1 MDLEQ
6 LSEMKNQIVEELRH
20 VEALKLSMKRTLATL
35 ARWEKG
41 GGAKRLQASN
51 ARPAKTGTGSGAAAE
66 KTQGKP
72 KPGLTPVERV
82 NKALESISGTFTGAE
97 LLVEAQRYGEGAIGV
112 GTFRRIFNEL
122 KRTQRIHCVEG
133 KPRDRDGRW
142 SRSEEQKS
150 DEVT

>member
-35 ARWEKG
+35 TRWE
-41 GGAKRLQASN
+41 KRLQASN
-51 ARPAKTGTGSGAAAE
+51 ARPVKTGTGSRAVAE

-112 GTFRRIFNEL
+112 GPFRRIFNDL
-122 KRTQRIHCVEG
+122 KRTQHIHCVEG

-142 SRSEEQKS
+142 SRSEEPKPG
-150 DEVT
+150 EIT

>member
-35 ARWEKG
+35 ARWEK
-41 GGAKRLQASN
+41 RLQASN
-51 ARPAKTGTGSGAAAE
+51 VRPVKTGTGSRAAE
-66 KTQGKP
+66 SVQRKP

-112 GTFRRIFNEL
+112 GPFRRIFNDL
-122 KRTQRIHCVEG
+122 KRTQHIHCVEG

-142 SRSEEQKS
+142 SRSEEPKPG
-150 DEVT
+150 EIT